1 MPYFD
6 EEGNEVEP
14 WETDDNP
21 YKGRFESYRS
31 EADRRATTYQQNE
44 ALLEDLK
51 SGDAAKQQA
60 AAEALGMEF
69 IADEPIIPDPEGE
82 DPRLAELLAKYSE
95 LETKMTERE
104 QRDNDAAV
112 AAEINARI
120 EALNLGDEAEGNLVL
135 AAALRQPVGEDGLP
149 DIAAAHAA
157 IVARDEARFEGW
169 KKSKRTSV
177 TPRGQSAA
185 EEKNILDM
193 TAEERIEWAME
204 KHGME

>member
-6 EEGNEVEP
+6 EEGNEVTPEYD

-31 EADRRATTYQQNE
+31 EADRRATEYQQNQ
-44 ALLEDLK
+44 ALLTDLQ
-51 SGDAAKQQA
+51 SGDPAKQQA

-69 IADEPIIPDPEGE
+69 IAEEPEPGE
-82 DPRLAELLAKYSE
+82 DPRVAELLTKYQE
-95 LETKMTERE
+95 LESKLTARE

-120 EALNLGDEAEGNLVL
+120 EALGLDSEDEGNLVL

-149 DIAAAHAA
+149 DIGAAHAA
-157 IVARDEARFEGW
+157 IVARDERRYESW

-177 TPRGQSAA
+177 TSRGPGAVDD
-185 EEKNILDM
+185 KNILDM
-193 TAEERIEWAME
+193 TDEERLDWAME
-204 KHGME
+204 KHGM

>member
-6 EEGNEVEP
+6 EEGNEVTPEYD

-21 YKGRFESYRS
+21 YKGRFENYRS
-31 EADRRATTYQQNE
+31 EADRRATEYQANQ
-44 ALLEDLK
+44 ALLTDLQ
-51 SGDAAKQQA
+51 SGDPAKQQA

-69 IADEPIIPDPEGE
+69 IAEEPEPGE
-82 DPRLAELLAKYSE
+82 DPRIAEMMAKYQE

-104 QRDNDAAV
+104 RRDSDAAV
-112 AAEINARI
+112 AAEISSRI
-120 EALNLGDEAEGNLVL
+120 DALNLDSEDEGNLVL
-135 AAALRQPVGEDGLP
+135 AAALRQPVGADGLP

-157 IVARDEARFEGW
+157 IVARDEARFESW

-177 TPRGQSAA
+177 TPRGPGGV
-185 EEKNILDM
+185 EDKNILDM
-193 TAEERIEWAME
+193 TDEERLSWAME